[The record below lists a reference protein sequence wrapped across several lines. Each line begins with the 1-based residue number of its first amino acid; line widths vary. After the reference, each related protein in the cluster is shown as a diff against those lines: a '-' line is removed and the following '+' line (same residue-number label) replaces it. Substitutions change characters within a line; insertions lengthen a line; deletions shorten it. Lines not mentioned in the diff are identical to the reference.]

1 MPSDTPQYR
10 PVEPLTQQST
20 LKEYFMLPK
29 ITGITQ
35 RILIIGAGRGGSA
48 MVDLFLDDPLISMVG
63 IVDTNPAAPAM
74 EIAKKNGIP
83 VFTILDEALVAC
95 SPCLVLNLSS
105 DEDVTTYVASQL
117 GNNNVIGGFHG
128 RFIWKLMTRLKN
140 TNEQVLNLAHHD
152 ALTGLPNRL
161 LFYDRLNHAISRARR
176 DKELAGVLF
185 LDLDGFKLINDTH
198 GHDAGDLLLQE
209 VAKRIKACV
218 RDSDTVARMGGD
230 EFTVILCNVV
240 DMESINFVAR
250 RIIDAI
256 ATPILL
262 NGKNCSVGISIGIS
276 CFPEHGKTSDIL
288 IKVADTAMYLAKQ
301 SGKNCFRTIE

>member
-1 MPSDTPQYR
+1 M
-10 PVEPLTQQST
+10 
-20 LKEYFMLPK
+20 
-29 ITGITQ
+29 I
-35 RILIIGAGRGGSA
+35 
-48 MVDLFLDDPLISMVG
+48 DLFLDDPLISMVG